1 VLKTVYVMVKLLLV
15 WIFLDSVLVVF
26 LIDISPLMEMTEK
39 PSSTVSNNVTMNV
52 KNVYLMRKEPVL
64 NV

>member
-1 VLKTVYVMVKLLLV
+1 MLKTVYVMVKLLLV